1 MNKKTF
7 KLDPDSNIPFEIEL
21 NEQKNETHS
30 LLRVIKARQCKGLN
44 VLLINKNEKV
54 SKKIPA
60 KTFTQ
65 LDLGNCSKFSIEAD
79 FISAADSYLE
89 IDVYTGTWE
98 EMILSEVE
106 LSFSDSPFYISCN
119 KDVKEFMIGEENH
132 SRMDVKQDPDGGF
145 LIITTIVDAT
155 SQIAEIKNHIA
166 ANTEGA
172 QIIGRLYGRIK
183 GRINGKDF
191 HERQEE
197 NKDVYSVNF
206 NKTFTEGL
214 NPIKSIEQKSK

>member
-7 KLDPDSNIPFEIEL
+7 KRDPENNTPFEIEL
-21 NEQKNETHS
+21 NDKKNETHS
-30 LLRVIKARQCKGLN
+30 LLRVIKVRQCKGLN
-44 VLLINKNEKV
+44 LVLIDKANNV
-54 SKKIPA
+54 SKKIQA

-65 LDLGNCSKFSIEAD
+65 LDLVNYSKFSIEAD

-98 EMILSEVE
+98 EMILTEVE
-106 LSFSDSPFYISCN
+106 LSFSDSPFYISYKN
-119 KDVKEFMIGEENH
+119 DAKEFMIGEPGN
-132 SRMDVKQDPDGGF
+132 SRMEVKQDPDGVF
-145 LIITTIVDAT
+145 AIVTTIVNAPTD
-155 SQIAEIKNHIA
+155 ILEIKNHIA

-172 QIIGRLYGRIK
+172 ETIGRLYGRIK
-183 GRINGKDF
+183 GRVNGKDF

-206 NKTFTEGL
+206 NKTLTEGL
-214 NPIKSIEQKSK
+214 HQIA